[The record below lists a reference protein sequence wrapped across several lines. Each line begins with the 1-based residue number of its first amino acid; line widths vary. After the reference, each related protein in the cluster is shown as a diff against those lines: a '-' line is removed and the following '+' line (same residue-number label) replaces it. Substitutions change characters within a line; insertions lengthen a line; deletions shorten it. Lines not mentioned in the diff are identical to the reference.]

1 MKKKLPK
8 FHPRAPIKL
17 KRLWKQYLSYHRL
30 AKYLDVNPAVVW
42 NALKKG
48 KEPVNLDVRIKFGL
62 PRKPRKPRAPRAIS
76 LVKCRDAPRRFPTSL
91 WWRQELGKVERDR
104 FILEAYSVLA
114 QSRKR
119 YTNRY

>member
-62 PRKPRKPRAPRAIS
+62 PGN
-76 LVKCRDAPRRFPTSL
+76 
-91 WWRQELGKVERDR
+91 QESRVPH
-104 FILEAYSVLA
+104 A
-114 QSRKR
+114 QSRWSSVATRHGASPHLYGGGRNWARLSVIGLYWKHIQC
-119 YTNRY
+119 